1 MNDVKDAK
9 NAANGGAADTP
20 PMFTPFTL
28 RGMTV
33 MNRVVMSPMCMYT
46 AEDGTVNDWHL
57 VHLGSRA
64 MGGAGLVITELTDVS
79 PEGRISFG
87 CAGMYRSEHMPA
99 WKRVVD
105 FVHAYSDARIGIQLG
120 HAGRKA
126 SNRRTPEGRNEILGE
141 NDGWPILGPSPLPFG
156 PGCQVPKE
164 MDHDDIEKVLN
175 DFVQAAGWA
184 VEAGFDMIELHF
196 AHGYL
201 MSSFISPLSN
211 QRSDE
216 YGGSLANRM
225 RLPLDVFHGVRGV
238 WPEDKPMSARISAT
252 DWVEGGITGDDAVE
266 IGRMLKAAG
275 LDIVDV
281 STGNVIAGARPKADG
296 LFQTPYSER
305 VRNEAGIPT
314 MTVGNIRGPD
324 EINQILSQG
333 RADLCVLGK
342 GHLYDPYFTR
352 HAAHRL
358 GHDGL
363 KWPMQYAAAG
373 GFQPN

>member
-1 MNDVKDAK
+1 MDDVTSTTELA
-9 NAANGGAADTP
+9 

-28 RGMTV
+28 RGMTLQ
-33 MNRVVMSPMCMYT
+33 NRIVMSPMCMYS
-46 AEDGTVNDWHL
+46 ADDGTVNDFHV

-64 MGGAGLVITELTDVS
+64 MGGSGLVFTEMTDVS
-79 PEGRISFG
+79 PEGRISSG
-87 CAGMYRSEHMPA
+87 CSGMYKPEHMAA

-105 FVHAYSDARIGIQLG
+105 FVHTHTDARIGIQLA

-126 SNRRTPEGRNEILGE
+126 SNRRNPDGTNVPLDEKE
-141 NDGWPILGPSPLPFG
+141 GWPILGPSPLAFG

-164 MDHDDIEKVLN
+164 MDEGDIDKVRR
-175 DFVQAAGWA
+175 DFARAAEWS

-201 MSSFISPLSN
+201 LSSFISPLSN
-211 QRSDE
+211 QRGDK
-216 YGGSLANRM
+216 YGGALENRM
-225 RLPLDVFHGVRGV
+225 RLPLEVFHIVRDIV
-238 WPEDKPMSARISAT
+238 PDEKPMSARISAT

-266 IGRMLKAAG
+266 IGRMLKTAG

-281 STGNVIAGARPKADG
+281 STGNVIAGARPKPEG
-296 LFQTPYSER
+296 LFQTPYSDR

-314 MTVGNIRGPD
+314 MTVGNIRGID
-324 EINQILSQG
+324 DINEILTQG
-333 RADLCVLGK
+333 WADLCVLAK

-352 HAAHRL
+352 HAARAL
-358 GHDGL
+358 GHVGL

-373 GFQPN
+373 AFQPQ